1 MIAVPEAQPRPR
13 HRPQVRIV
21 KPSLL
26 DPCLRGDPWVDQCY
40 VPNCLV
46 VHLNNQPV
54 ALLAGTTLDQASLN
68 QTLFRIRH
76 RFPRQ
81 AWCAAVA

>member
-1 MIAVPEAQPRPR
+1 MMSGQEAQRRPR
-13 HRPQVRIV
+13 HRPKVRIV

-26 DPCLRGDPWVDQCY
+26 DPCLRGDPWVERCY

-54 ALLAGTTLDQASLN
+54 SLLAGTPLDQAALN
-68 QTLFRIRH
+68 ETLFRIRR

-81 AWCAAVA
+81 AWCSAVA